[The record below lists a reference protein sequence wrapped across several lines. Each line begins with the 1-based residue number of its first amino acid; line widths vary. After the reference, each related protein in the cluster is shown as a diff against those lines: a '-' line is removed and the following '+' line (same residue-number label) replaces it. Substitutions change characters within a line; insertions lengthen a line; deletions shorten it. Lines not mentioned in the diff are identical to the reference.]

1 MQCGIGKTTKPPT
14 TTTEPPIT
22 TPTEPPITTPP
33 RPGRGECLKLAFLAK
48 SKNKLVH
55 FIM

>member
-1 MQCGIGKTTKPPT
+1 MQCGIGKTTKSPT
-14 TTTEPPIT
+14 TTTES
-22 TPTEPPITTPP
+22 PITTPP

-55 FIM
+55 FTM